1 MSFLPPRILLSK
13 VEKMN
18 ALPDAKTRK
27 AVIVPVSG
35 SMRMLLYVPV
45 SGEVTINVKAFGATY
60 PEFVHYI
67 LSTADGKQMQRGA
80 VREGRHFRFN
90 GEAGKSYFLEIP
102 SALSGGGAFINL
114 EVSGAAIAYRSNLL
128 DNSFLVAGKPYMES
142 DLPLYFY
149 VPEELKSFSITFAV
163 GPASV
168 DKGAM
173 ADLYSPDGK
182 LVSQMNCSNTGVSH
196 LVIKG
201 SNFSTGFWK
210 IIIHKYSD
218 TRVRLTLD
226 PQLPQWL
233 IPDPAQPLI
242 VVTK

>member
-1 MSFLPPRILLSK
+1 
-13 VEKMN
+13 
-18 ALPDAKTRK
+18 
-27 AVIVPVSG
+27 
-35 SMRMLLYVPV
+35 
-45 SGEVTINVKAFGATY
+45 
-60 PEFVHYI
+60 
-67 LSTADGKQMQRGA
+67 
-80 VREGRHFRFN
+80 
-90 GEAGKSYFLEIP
+90 
-102 SALSGGGAFINL
+102 
-114 EVSGAAIAYRSNLL
+114 
-128 DNSFLVAGKPYMES
+128 MES